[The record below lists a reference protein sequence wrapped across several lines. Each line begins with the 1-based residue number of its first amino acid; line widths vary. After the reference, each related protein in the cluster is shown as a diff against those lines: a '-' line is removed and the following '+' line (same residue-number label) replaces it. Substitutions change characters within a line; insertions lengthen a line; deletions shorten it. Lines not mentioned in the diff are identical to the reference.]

1 MCARVP
7 WGRLSVCRHHDHN
20 RVFGHSRCDPIDPA
34 ASLAA
39 IQRLADDINAHRR
52 HSRSGGDDEGS
63 ELSPGPSSAECGGG
77 TNTRRALVG
86 APPRE
91 QEELPLS
98 SVFQVALGYLHV
110 QDASKSLK
118 EGRSE

>member
-7 WGRLSVCRHHDHN
+7 WGRLSVCRHHNHN

-39 IQRLADDINAHRR
+39 IERLADDINAHRR
-52 HSRSGGDDEGS
+52 HSRSGGGEGS
-63 ELSPGPSSAECGGG
+63 ERSSGPGSSGCGGG

-91 QEELPLS
+91 QEQGVLSS

-110 QDASKSLK
+110 QDASKSIK
-118 EGRSE
+118 EE